1 MSEPKGRGPAGHGQF
16 GIGEVL
22 AQLRPEFP
30 DISPSKI
37 RFLEAE
43 GLIEPERSRSG
54 YRRFSARDIERL
66 RYILTVQRDSY
77 LPLRVIRERLAD
89 GGEAS
94 PAQDAGAGR
103 APEDLTRRQLL
114 DAAEISEAELTEL
127 EDYGLIRRVGRQY
140 GEDALAVARAVA
152 ALRQYGVQAR
162 HLRAVKASADRE
174 ANLVEQVVAPQLR
187 QRGPGARDAAA
198 RTAWQIADLTLRLH
212 ATLVQSALADAGLA
226 AAPLRSG
233 DYELRRDEYGLQAA
247 RSGTDSEA
255 AEPSAGGLRS
265 ASGRLR
271 VYLGKGSGGQQRFP
285 QAREDGAVVR
295 QMEVIGVRV
304 EMPSNSPIVLL
315 KEAQGDRYL
324 PIWIGAVEATAIAFA
339 QQGMVSLRPLTHDL
353 FRDVLEVL
361 NVQLRTVNITA
372 LRDGIFYADLVF
384 SNGAEVSARPSD
396 SIALALR
403 TGAQIFASEE
413 ILDEAGVAIPDE
425 QEDSEAEVEKFR
437 EFLDTISPE
446 DFGRA
451 T

>member
-1 MSEPKGRGPAGHGQF
+1 MSDQPARGQF

-22 AQLRPEFP
+22 EQLRPEFP
-30 DISPSKI
+30 DISTSKI
-37 RFLEAE
+37 RFLEAK
-43 GLIEPERSRSG
+43 GLIEPARSQSG
-54 YRRFSARDIERL
+54 YRRFSAEDIDRL

-77 LPLRVIRERLAD
+77 LPLQVIRERLEDSGAD
-89 GGEAS
+89 GGNQAGS
-94 PAQDAGAGR
+94 GPGAGDGPGR
-103 APEDLTRRQLL
+103 TPADMSRRQLL
-114 DAAEISEAELTEL
+114 EAAGIDDAELTEL

-140 GEDALAVARAVA
+140 GRDALAVARAVA

-162 HLRAVKASADRE
+162 HLRAVKAAADRE

-187 QRGPGARDAAA
+187 QRGAGARDAAA
-198 RTAWQIADLTLRLH
+198 RTAWQVADLTLRLH
-212 ATLVQSALADAGLA
+212 ATLVESALAEAGLA
-226 AAPLRSG
+226 APSRASR
-233 DYELRRDEYGLQAA
+233 YEPEPDVSDDIA
-247 RSGTDSEA
+247 DSPH
-255 AEPSAGGLRS
+255 PSAGGLRS

-271 VYLGKGSGGQQRFP
+271 VYLGKEGWPAKVR
-285 QAREDGAVVR
+285 QAREDGAAVR

-339 QQGMVSLRPLTHDL
+339 QQGMVSVRPLTHDL
-353 FRDVLEVL
+353 FKDVLEVL
-361 NVQLRTVNITA
+361 NIQLRTVNITE
-372 LRDGIFYADLVF
+372 LRDGIFYADLIF

-413 ILDEAGVAIPDE
+413 ILDEVGVAIPDE
-425 QEDSEAEVEKFR
+425 QEDEVEKFR

>member
-1 MSEPKGRGPAGHGQF
+1 MTDQPPRGQF
-16 GIGEVL
+16 GIGAVL

-30 DISPSKI
+30 DISTSKI

-43 GLIEPERSRSG
+43 GLIEPARSHSG
-54 YRRFSARDIERL
+54 YRRFSAPDIARL
-66 RYILTVQRDSY
+66 RYILTMQRDSY
-77 LPLRVIRERLAD
+77 LPLRVIKERLAD
-89 GGEAS
+89 GGGAA
-94 PAQDAGAGR
+94 PGQQQADATDRIVA
-103 APEDLTRRQLL
+103 DMTRHQLL
-114 DAAEISEAELTEL
+114 DAADISDAELTEL

-140 GEDALAVARAVA
+140 GRDALAVARAVA
-152 ALRQYGVQAR
+152 ALHQYGVQAR

-212 ATLVQSALADAGLA
+212 ATLVESALAEAGLA
-226 AAPLRSG
+226 CGPLRSS
-233 DYELRRDEYGLQAA
+233 DYEPEVDGSGRD
-247 RSGTDSEA
+247 SGQGA
-255 AEPSAGGLRS
+255 PSAGGLRS

-271 VYLGKGSGGQQRFP
+271 VYLGKGRSGQQRFP
-285 QAREDGAVVR
+285 RAREDGAEVR

-413 ILDEAGVAIPDE
+413 ILDEAGVPIPDE
-425 QEDSEAEVEKFR
+425 QEDEVEKFR

-446 DFGRA
+446 DFGRG

>member
-1 MSEPKGRGPAGHGQF
+1 MSALEGRGQF

-22 AQLRPEFP
+22 SQLRPEFP
-30 DISPSKI
+30 DISTSKI

-43 GLIEPERSRSG
+43 GLIEPARSRSG
-54 YRRFSARDIERL
+54 YRRFSAADIERL
-66 RYILTVQRDSY
+66 RYILTMQRDSY

-89 GGEAS
+89 GEAGNGV
-94 PAQDAGAGR
+94 AR
-103 APEDLTRRQLL
+103 APADMTRRQLL

-127 EDYGLIRRVGRQY
+127 EDYGLIRRMGRQY
-140 GEDALAVARAVA
+140 GGDALAVARALA

-162 HLRAVKASADRE
+162 HLRAVKAAADRE

-212 ATLVQSALADAGLA
+212 ATLVESALAEAGLA
-226 AAPLRSG
+226 SAPLRVG
-233 DYELRRDEYGLQAA
+233 DYEFEAVEPGG
-247 RSGTDSEA
+247 SGSPQPASDP
-255 AEPSAGGLRS
+255 AEPAAGGLRS

-271 VYLGKGSGGQQRFP
+271 VYLGKGSGGQTEVP

-425 QEDSEAEVEKFR
+425 QEAAEDEVEKFR